1 MKNIKE
7 ELLDEIELV
16 KSNIENGNTADALK
30 HLAIVEER
38 VKNLP
43 GTGSNGRPV
52 E

>member
-1 MKNIKE
+1 MKEIKE
-7 ELLDEIELV
+7 ELINEIEQV
-16 KSNIENGNTADALK
+16 KINIENGNYEVALK
-30 HLAIVEER
+30 HLAIVQER